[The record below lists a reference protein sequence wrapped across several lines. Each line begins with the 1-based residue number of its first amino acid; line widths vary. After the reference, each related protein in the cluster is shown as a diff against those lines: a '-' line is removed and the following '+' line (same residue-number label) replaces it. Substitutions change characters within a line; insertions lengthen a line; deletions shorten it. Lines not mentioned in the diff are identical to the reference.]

1 MPCVWKE
8 HILFVKNPTLI
19 LPKRFS
25 ETGIIKM
32 LEFLIESIHVLAM
45 LSGSVFQQTV
55 GILTGTNCAPL
66 FTDLFLYSYVEDFIQ
81 GFLKKNEKKL
91 ARPFNFTFRYIDVV
105 LSFNNSKFDD
115 FVNRIYAI
123 ELEMKDTTDT
133 ARSASYLDLHPKI
146 DSEGLLRMK
155 FNDNKK

>member
-81 GFLKKNEKKL
+81 GFLKKN
-91 ARPFNFTFRYIDVV
+91 FTFRYIDVV

-115 FVNRIYAI
+115 FVNRIYAV

>member
-1 MPCVWKE
+1 
-8 HILFVKNPTLI
+8 
-19 LPKRFS
+19 
-25 ETGIIKM
+25 M
-32 LEFLIESIHVLAM
+32 LEFLIESIHVLVM

-81 GFLKKNEKKL
+81 GFLKK
-91 ARPFNFTFRYIDVV
+91 NFTFRYIDVV

>member
-32 LEFLIESIHVLAM
+32 LEFFIESIHVLVM

-81 GFLKKNEKKL
+81 GFLKK
-91 ARPFNFTFRYIDVV
+91 NFTFRYIDVV

>member
-32 LEFLIESIHVLAM
+32 LEFLIESIHVLVM

-81 GFLKKNEKKL
+81 GFLKK
-91 ARPFNFTFRYIDVV
+91 NFTFRYIDVV